1 MKKLF
6 LHSGKMM
13 IGEFPDVQTNALS
26 ALSVLNECEAAV
38 SAAKASAVEV
48 VNGEDALH
56 KINDWFLPLP
66 GGGLGR
72 KLNEGQ
78 LCDLPTG
85 WTVEYE
91 KQCQYQETD
100 GNCPDCFRGSLCK
113 KIAHL
118 IPASN
123 ASGIK
128 YMHDRECRRYRD
140 ESVLCQNHCYFKTSG
155 IKECPI
161 KSSGI
166 AAIGVPESGDF
177 DRSEKD
183 EHEVWC
189 NGAWMSVTENV
200 YMQLINN
207 NHYGRIN
214 GVLQHGDPE
223 SKSPVIPEGSE
234 KHDFCL
240 PWTYQERADKYTH
253 IIRGNSNQHLLQ
265 GRQRPDG
272 YEEALFRMI
281 VKAVNAYH
289 SADKPAIDDTLKGRW
304 IRTKDQIPGDFN
316 LVIVCMTSG
325 AITVGRRLRT
335 NNWGIFTSSG
345 IDIESQT
352 NHVEYWQPLP
362 ASPAKQFEP

>member
-177 DRSEKD
+177 DVEPQWMVKEKD
-183 EHEVWC
+183 IPVVH
-189 NGAWMSVTENV
+189 A
-200 YMQLINN
+200 QLD
-207 NHYGRIN
+207 RIL
-214 GVLQHGDPE
+214 GKK
-223 SKSPVIPEGSE
+223 SSSPVIPEGSE
-234 KHDFCL
+234 KEQ
-240 PWTYQERADKYTH
+240 PKR
-253 IIRGNSNQHLLQ
+253 
-265 GRQRPDG
+265 
-272 YEEALFRMI
+272 
-281 VKAVNAYH
+281 KAVQACAKWLAYCLEIGYTKNQLDALEKIWWDGH
-289 SADKPAIDDTLKGRW
+289 DVNGNLKPADKPAIDDTLKETWDGKFTQDEIQEAVRMA
-304 IRTKDQIPGDFN
+304 RND
-316 LVIVCMTSG
+316 
-325 AITVGRRLRT
+325 
-335 NNWGIFTSSG
+335 IFKKVLQCFRQDPTQSKSDVFAE
-345 IDIESQT
+345 IKE
-352 NHVEYWQPLP
+352 L
-362 ASPAKQFEP
+362 KQ